1 MAAVGADRR
10 LTGEGARAIVT
21 GRPETSRAELSG
33 MTGSNKDTTSDRRK
47 PAAPNPERIF
57 SPQDLVAKRYR
68 VLRLLGVGG
77 NGEVY
82 AVADTALGEQV
93 ALKTLSPGEA
103 QSAVNLERFR
113 REIHLSRKVTHPN
126 VCRIFDL
133 GEHLGEGGRRTIF
146 YTMELLSGTSLADE
160 LDAKGPMPHEEAFPL
175 IQQIAAG
182 LQAAHDSGVVHRDL
196 KPGNVM
202 LQPPQGEE
210 QSQRVVITDFGLA
223 RGQDLGGIELTESGE
238 MVGTP
243 LYMSPEQVQGATITP
258 ASDIYSFGIVIYE
271 MLTSQLPFEDN
282 NALAL
287 ALRRLK
293 SPPTP
298 IRSYLPDLPDDWERT
313 IERCLAL
320 DPTRRFARA
329 LDVVASLEGRPPPVP
344 PPRGPKS
351 ALAALVKKTL
361 KRKG

>member
-1 MAAVGADRR
+1 
-10 LTGEGARAIVT
+10 
-21 GRPETSRAELSG
+21 
-33 MTGSNKDTTSDRRK
+33 MTGSTKDTTSDRRK
-47 PAAPNPERIF
+47 EAPNQERIF
-57 SPQDLVAKRYR
+57 APQDLVSKRYR
-68 VLRLLGVGG
+68 IIRLLGVGG

-82 AVADTALGEQV
+82 AASDTALGEQV

-103 QSAVNLERFR
+103 QSAINLERFR

-133 GEHLGEGGRRTIF
+133 GEHLGDNGHRTIF
-146 YTMELLSGTSLADE
+146 YTMELLSGLSLADQ
-160 LDAKGPMPHEEAFPL
+160 LDAQGPMPLEEAFPL
-175 IQQIAAG
+175 IAQIAAG

-210 QSQRVVITDFGLA
+210 RIQRVVITDFGLA
-223 RGQDLGGIELTESGE
+223 RGQDVGGMELTESGE

-258 ASDIYSFGIVIYE
+258 ASDIYSFGILIYE
-271 MLTSQLPFEDN
+271 MLTSKLPFEDK

-293 SPPTP
+293 SPPRP
-298 IRSYLPDLPDDWERT
+298 IRDYLPDLPRDWETT
-313 IERCLAL
+313 IDCCLAL

-329 LDVVASLEGRPPPVP
+329 LDVVAALEGNPPPL
-344 PPRGPKS
+344 RAPKS
-351 ALAALVKKTL
+351 GLAALVKKTFR
-361 KRKG
+361 RKD